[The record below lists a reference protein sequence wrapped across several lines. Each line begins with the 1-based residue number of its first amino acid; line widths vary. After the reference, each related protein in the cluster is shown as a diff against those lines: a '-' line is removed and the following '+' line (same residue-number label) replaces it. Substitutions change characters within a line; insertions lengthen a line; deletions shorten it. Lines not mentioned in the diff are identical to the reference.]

1 MKKLLALALCVFIG
15 HVLASTATAQDQ
27 AEPVTTDN
35 IPNGELIRMDSLFLL
50 DYSEKMLQGMNM
62 LFPYK
67 ERIEKARMEIEMAD
81 TVELEATPGE
91 LTSALRSA
99 GLAMAQANWAMNRS
113 QQRQASGGKGSG
125 TRIERTQ
132 GVLGQPTAESTEFL
146 YVDLMWP
153 PSEVELGLTGFGGDG
168 TQWIGNFNFDELEA
182 IALNASIFIANILG
196 CESGILEFFGA
207 GEVCDALDIVAENT
221 EKSGYCAYWPDAG
234 ISYTERN
241 GVLNA
246 ALAAEGVKDA
256 AEQICGMDIVGFNIS
271 PVCIVTDI
279 AYIVAVAVEQN
290 QELCNDSIGAAELTA
305 TFAGVEAINT
315 NMGTMYETLMV
326 HDEAIADQLVTH
338 DGELKGAVSTHD
350 SEIKAL
356 LQSTLDNQATI
367 IELLITPQGNRP
379 GWND

>member
-1 MKKLLALALCVFIG
+1 MRD
-15 HVLASTATAQDQ
+15 VLRSRTIRQQ
-27 AEPVTTDN
+27 PGQSHQSQNVERCSGYPVTYCYD
-35 IPNGELIRMDSLFLL
+35 GVLIRMDSLFLL
-50 DYSEKMLQGMNM
+50 DYSEKMLQGMNL

-67 ERIEKARMEIEMAD
+67 ERIEKARREIEVAD
-81 TVELEATPGE
+81 TAELEAIPSE
-91 LTSALRSA
+91 LNSALRSA
-99 GLAMAQANWAMNRS
+99 GLAMAQADWAMKRS

-125 TRIERTQ
+125 TRIEKTQ
-132 GVLGQPTAESTEFL
+132 GVSTIQSTDFQ

-153 PSEVELGLTGFGGDG
+153 PSEDDLGLTGFGGEG

-182 IALNASIFIANILG
+182 IALNASIFIANLLA
-196 CESGILEFFGA
+196 CETGILDFFDL
-207 GEVCDALDIVAENT
+207 GEVCETLDMVAENT
-221 EKSGYCAYWPDAG
+221 QEAGHCAYWPDMG
-234 ISYTERN
+234 IPYAERN

-256 AEQICGMDIVGFNIS
+256 AEQICGMDVVGFNIS

-279 AYIVAVAVEQN
+279 AYIVAAALEEN

-305 TFAGVEAINT
+305 TFRGVEAINT

-326 HDEAIADQLVTH
+326 HDETLVKHDEDIAEQLN
-338 DGELKGAVSTHD
+338 THD

-367 IELLITPQGNRP
+367 IELLKTPQGRRS
-379 GWND
+379 GWNR